1 MADRFPLIANSS
13 ANQIQELAA
22 ADQLN
27 LTASNLIMGDSSGS
41 GNNRIKFGSSSDLS
55 IYHDGTNNYI
65 EGNNQ
70 KTIIRNTSNNI
81 HLQAVSGEGGIDV
94 LPNAGV
100 RLYYD
105 NTSRLETTS
114 SGASVTGTVAATTFS
129 GSGASLT
136 NLNAS
141 NISSGTVPTA
151 RLGSGTASSS
161 TFLRGDS
168 TFQTVDTDLVSDSS
182 PQLGGDLDTNSFE
195 ILLDDAHAVKFGD
208 DTDLEIK
215 HSGSHAFIKNT
226 TGSSYLDTSGN
237 FYIRNAAGS
246 NTYMYASGNEVA
258 LYYANSNVLQTISGG
273 ADINGVFRPRTNNA
287 STLGHVSYR
296 WADVIS
302 NSFDLP
308 DDGKIKFGDSDDLE
322 IYHNGSHAR
331 IENTTGTISVA
342 SSNNHVTLKGT
353 RVNFENAAGSE
364 IMLRATQDGAV
375 ELFHDNSN
383 KLQTTSTGV
392 NVTGALTINGSAL
405 SSGGLIQT
413 KFTSVHDTSGSTN
426 FSTSWTQVLS
436 LNITPGSSSNKIS
449 IFNSTTLFISNTSG
463 NLYALPEAYRKLTRT
478 VGGTETTLLSSKVL
492 SQRDNYNGTKYQD
505 GEASTTFQDS
515 PNTTSEVTYKIYLYK
530 GNNTESAYFS
540 ASTLHLMETAV

>member
-322 IYHNGSHAR
+322 IYHDGNSRIVNTNGA
-331 IENTTGTISVA
+331 
-342 SSNNHVTLKGT
+342 
-353 RVNFENAAGSE
+353 VNLVLQSDY
-364 IMLRATQDGAV
+364 ITLRANHANEDYIKCIKDGAV
-375 ELFHDNSN
+375 ELYHNNSN

>member
-168 TFQTVDTDLVSDSS
+168 TFQTVNTDLVSDSS
-182 PQLGGDLDTNSFE
+182 PQLGGNLDSNNKF
-195 ILLDDAHAVKFGD
+195 ILLADSGTGNRIKCG
-208 DTDLEIK
+208 TDE
-215 HSGSHAFIKNT
+215 
-226 TGSSYLDTSGN
+226 D
-237 FYIRNAAGS
+237 
-246 NTYMYASGNEVA
+246 
-258 LYYANSNVLQTISGG
+258 LQ
-273 ADINGVFRPRTNNA
+273 
-287 STLGHVSYR
+287 
-296 WADVIS
+296 
-302 NSFDLP
+302 
-308 DDGKIKFGDSDDLE
+308 
-322 IYHNGSHAR
+322 IYHNGNNNISYVANKTNRVLVIENVGETNIVDDDAGKRIRTVKNGTVELYYDNTKR
-331 IENTTGTISVA
+331 IETTNSGISVA
-342 SSNNHVTLKGT
+342 GNIIQTGNLNVNDSAYLYIGNSGDLRVHHDGSNNYINSSNGDLYLQQSNSTK
-353 RVNFENAAGSE
+353 
-364 IMLRATQDGAV
+364 AV
-375 ELFHDNSN
+375 
-383 KLQTTSTGV
+383 
-392 NVTGALTINGSAL
+392 VTGGSFRPDSDGNIDLGISSKKWQNVHAVRYYGDGSNL
-405 SSGGLIQT
+405 SGISAGGLKQT

-436 LNITPGSSSNKIS
+436 LNITPSSSSNKIS

-478 VGGTETTLLSSKVL
+478 VGGTETTLISSKIL
-492 SQRDNYNGTKYQD
+492 AQRDNYNGTKYQD